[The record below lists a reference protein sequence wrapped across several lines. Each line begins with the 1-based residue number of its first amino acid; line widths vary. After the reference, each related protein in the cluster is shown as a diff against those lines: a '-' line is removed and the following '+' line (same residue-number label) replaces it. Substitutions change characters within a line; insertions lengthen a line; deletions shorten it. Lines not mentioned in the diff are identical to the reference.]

1 MVPAMPA
8 TAEVDEG
15 HQWIG
20 ASRGMVA
27 WRDKGKGAACAGWAQ
42 RRAWGGVRQGCA
54 VTPQQLDAS
63 ACGEA
68 RLLDLS
74 AVQV

>member
-27 WRDKGKGAACAGWAQ
+27 QRDKGKDAACAGWAHC
-42 RRAWGGVRQGCA
+42 GGSG
-54 VTPQQLDAS
+54 TPGAKCGRDA
-63 ACGEA
+63 
-68 RLLDLS
+68 R
-74 AVQV
+74 